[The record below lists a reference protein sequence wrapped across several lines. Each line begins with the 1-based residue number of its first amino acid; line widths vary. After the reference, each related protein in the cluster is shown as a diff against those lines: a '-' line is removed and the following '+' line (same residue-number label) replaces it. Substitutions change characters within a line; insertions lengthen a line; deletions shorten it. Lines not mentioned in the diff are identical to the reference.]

1 MDDQKTTY
9 NRNELLD
16 ISSRIASGFLG
27 GGQRATS
34 VAEMSIDMAKSII
47 DSVNNDP
54 DVGTLEVAESID
66 FESIADEI
74 QESTKK
80 K

>member
-1 MDDQKTTY
+1 MTTY

-16 ISSRIASGFLG
+16 IASRIASGFLG

-54 DVGTLEVAESID
+54 DVVSPVEIQGTIETID
-66 FESIADEI
+66 FEPIADEI
-74 QESTKK
+74 TKTTK
-80 K
+80 RK

>member
-1 MDDQKTTY
+1 MTTY

-34 VAEMSIDMAKSII
+34 VAEMSIEIAKLII

-54 DVGTLEVAESID
+54 DVGTLEATESID
-66 FESIADEI
+66 FEPIADEI
-74 QESTKK
+74 QKSTTKK

>member
-1 MDDQKTTY
+1 MTY

-34 VAEMSIDMAKSII
+34 VAEMSLAMAKDII
-47 DSVNNDP
+47 SLVDSDP
-54 DVGTLEVAESID
+54 DVGTLETTESID
-66 FESIADEI
+66 FEPIADELTKT
-74 QESTKK
+74 TKK
-80 K
+80 